1 MSKKFTGFGLL
12 TNDVKRL
19 RLFYK
24 DVLESE
30 VEDSDVHCLV
40 QVGEFSFAI
49 YNPNLHE
56 NAEELF
62 KTFGNSSLWLEFQ
75 VDDIDAEYERLKN
88 LNMQT
93 MTKPKNT
100 EFGRS
105 VIFVEDPDGNKI
117 TFYEAF

>member
-30 VEDSDVHCLV
+30 VEDNDVHCLV
-40 QVGEFSFAI
+40 KIGDFSFAI

-56 NAEELF
+56 KAEALF

-75 VDDIDAEYERLKN
+75 VADVDEEYERLKN
-88 LNMQT
+88 LNIQP

-100 EFGRS
+100 EFGRR
-105 VIFVEDPDGNKI
+105 VFFIEDPDGNKI
-117 TFYEAF
+117 TFYQAP